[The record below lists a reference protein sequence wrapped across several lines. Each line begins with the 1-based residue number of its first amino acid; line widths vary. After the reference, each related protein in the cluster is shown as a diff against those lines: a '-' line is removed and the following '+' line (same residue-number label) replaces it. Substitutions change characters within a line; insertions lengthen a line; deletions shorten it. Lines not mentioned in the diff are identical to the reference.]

1 MRRRSGRVR
10 RRVVNRLLLAA
21 LVAGLGA
28 GLIGAL
34 LVQRSARTTAIED
47 AHAENLSLAN
57 QYAVRLDA
65 RVDSLLAQL
74 RLVASR
80 RELTSVTPATLGELN
95 VVLRVSPTF
104 GELVLHDV
112 SGRPVVAA
120 ATRFAAHPEQYA
132 QRPTL
137 IDAVTAG
144 DVVELRGAAA
154 PLLELA
160 VAVEDPPGQVVG
172 ALLARAPLELVT
184 IPVETV
190 TGRTDPL
197 PFVVADDGTIV
208 VHRDRSRV
216 VASEHFPLQDVLGS
230 DDQTATIEQDGE
242 DHLMAGARSERLPVI
257 VVVDQLET
265 IALETVTRHGRELIM
280 ILVASVLATLLAVI
294 AAGELLLRPLGPL
307 TAVVARVGRGERGVR
322 AAAAGYGEIGVLAR
336 EVDRMA
342 EGLDRRD
349 EQLGELQDLSLLVGS
364 LAERSEVAN
373 RIANGGAKLVQAHG
387 CAVFPPPGGEPTAWE
402 ASAGDLPDPAVVA
415 EVGSGALR
423 TNGPYARASS
433 SGRGEILGVPLTGS
447 DDHPIGALVVHRRDR
462 PFDDEDRSIV
472 GAFASFG
479 AVALDNA
486 RRLALQRALVEELQE
501 VVDRRRDLIGNI
513 THEFRTP
520 LACIEGFST
529 ALIDGWERY
538 SDEERQELVR
548 RVAHHGEELDDL
560 VSRFLDFTLTE
571 RGGLT
576 ARIDEVDLAAA
587 VEQAVEGLAPLLKE
601 REVEVDVPAIA
612 VAADPAL
619 LRRTLTN
626 LLSNAVKY
634 SSPGSR
640 VTLRAVADDVRVRVD
655 IVDEGAGLTVQQA
668 ARAFEPFW
676 RGGDPTTRGNRGA
689 GLGLA
694 LVAEYVRAMGG
705 STGVISELGRGST
718 FFFTL
723 RLATVTSPRPTAEQE
738 MTA

>member
-1 MRRRSGRVR
+1 MIGRSGRSR
-10 RRVVNRLLLAA
+10 RRVVNRLLIAA

-28 GLIGAL
+28 GLIGAM
-34 LVQRSARTTAIED
+34 LVQRAARSTAIED
-47 AHAENLSLAN
+47 AHTQNLALAD

-80 RELTSVTPATLGELN
+80 RELTRVTPETLPELN

-104 GELVLHDV
+104 GELVLHDAA
-112 SGRPVVAA
+112 GRPVVAA
-120 ATRFAAHPEQYA
+120 ATRFVADPEQYA
-132 QRPTL
+132 ERPTL
-137 IDAVTAG
+137 IDAVAEG
-144 DVVELRGAAA
+144 DLVELSDRGE
-154 PLLELA
+154 PVLELA
-160 VAVEDPPGQVVG
+160 VRVEDPPGTVVG

-184 IPVETV
+184 VPVETV
-190 TGRTDPL
+190 TAPTDPI
-197 PFVVADDGTIV
+197 PFVVENDGTIV

-216 VASEHFPLQDVLGS
+216 VSRERFPLQEVLGS
-230 DDQTATIEQDGE
+230 EDQTATIEQDGE
-242 DHLMAGARSERLPVI
+242 DHLMAATRSQRLPAT
-257 VVVDQLET
+257 VVVDQLEAV
-265 IALETVTRHGRELIM
+265 ALEPVIQQGRELM
-280 ILVASVLATLLAVI
+280 LILLASVLATLVAVI

-307 TAVVARVGRGERGVR
+307 TEVVARVGRGERGVR
-322 AAAAGYGEIGVLAR
+322 AGPSGYGEIGLLAG

-342 EGLDRRD
+342 EALDRRD
-349 EQLGELQDLSLLVGS
+349 EQLGELRDLSLLIGS
-364 LAERSEVAN
+364 LAERTDVAN
-373 RIANGGAKLVQAHG
+373 RIAKGGAKLVRAHG
-387 CAVFPPPGGEPTAWE
+387 CAVCPPRGGDPERLE
-402 ASAGDLPDPAVVA
+402 ASAGEMPDPGLVA
-415 EVGSGALR
+415 EVGTGALR
-423 TNGPYARASS
+423 TNGPFARPTASG
-433 SGRGEILGVPLTGS
+433 SGELLGVPMTGS
-447 DDHPIGALVVHRRDR
+447 DDHPLGALLVHRRDR
-462 PFDDEDRSIV
+462 PFDEEDRSIV
-472 GAFASFG
+472 AAFASFG

-486 RRLALQRALVEELQE
+486 RRLALQHALVEELQD

-538 SDEERQELVR
+538 SEEERQELVR

-560 VSRFLDFTLTE
+560 VSRFLDFTVTE

-576 ARIDEVDLAAA
+576 AQIGRVDLAAA
-587 VEQAVEGLAPLLKE
+587 VQQAVDALAPLLSE
-601 REVEVDVPAIA
+601 REVAVDVPAMS
-612 VAADPAL
+612 VSADSAL

-640 VTLRAVADDVRVRVD
+640 VAIRAVADAVRVRVD
-655 IVDEGAGLTVQQA
+655 VVDEGAGLTVQEA

-676 RGGDPTTRGNRGA
+676 RGGDPTTRVKRGA

-705 STGVISELGRGST
+705 STGVTSEPGRGST

-723 RLATVTSPRPTAEQE
+723 PLATVPAPEGAARGVTA
-738 MTA
+738 